1 MSPQAAL
8 RRPQRRRVG
17 KGAVAPCT
25 PREDSMRTSRSI
37 ALATLL
43 SLCLPVAAMAEDKPL
58 PAAIAAP
65 GETVVLTAHA
75 VGLQL
80 YQCKPG
86 ADGKLAWAFTAPQAT
101 LTVDGK
107 VVGKHGAGPS
117 WELLD
122 GSGITAKAVANAPGA
137 TENDIPWLKLEVTSH
152 KGAGQLADVTTVQRI
167 NTVGGVLKGACDRER
182 GEGMPYEADYVFL
195 KK

>member
-1 MSPQAAL
+1 MRVSASIIPAL
-8 RRPQRRRVG
+8 LL
-17 KGAVAPCT
+17 T
-25 PREDSMRTSRSI
+25 TS
-37 ALATLL
+37 LT
-43 SLCLPVAAMAEDKPL
+43 AMADDKPL

-65 GETVVLTAHA
+65 GETVVLTVHA

-86 ADGKLAWAFTAPQAT
+86 ADGKLAWTFTAPQAT
-101 LTVDGK
+101 LTADGK

-137 TENDIPWLKLEVTSH
+137 TENDIAWLKLEVNSH
-152 KGAGQLADVTTVQRI
+152 KGAGQLDSVTTVQRI
-167 NTVGGVLKGACDRER
+167 NTKGGVLKGACDREKAS
-182 GEGMPYEADYVFL
+182 EGMPYEADYVFL
-195 KK
+195 KKY

>member
-1 MSPQAAL
+1 MDCFVSGVYHRAAL
-8 RRPQRRRVG
+8 CADPL
-17 KGAVAPCT
+17 APRNDEENCMQAFKSIIPALLLT
-25 PREDSMRTSRSI
+25 TSV
-37 ALATLL
+37 T
-43 SLCLPVAAMAEDKPL
+43 AMADDKPL

-65 GETVVLTAHA
+65 GEAIVLTVHG

-80 YQCKPG
+80 YECKPG
-86 ADGKLAWAFTAPQAT
+86 ADGKLAWTFTAPQAT

-137 TENDIPWLKLEVTSH
+137 TENDIPWLKLEVNSH
-152 KGAGQLADVTTVQRI
+152 KGAGQLDGVTTVQRI
-167 NTVGGVLKGACDRER
+167 NTKGGVLKGACDREKA
-182 GEGMPYEADYVFL
+182 GEGMPYAADYVFL
-195 KK
+195 KKP